1 LHETLRIPSN
11 VADIRPARTSCSR
24 EASQSRQAAEENF
37 VKDEPMPRYF
47 KISAE
52 KMFWVLAAGA
62 VAIPVLVIV
71 WETNFGSAAGG

>member
-1 LHETLRIPSN
+1 MGKNH
-11 VADIRPARTSCSR
+11 D
-24 EASQSRQAAEENF
+24 F
-37 VKDEPMPRYF
+37 FKDEPMLHRF

-71 WETNFGSAAGG
+71 YETNFGPTAGQ